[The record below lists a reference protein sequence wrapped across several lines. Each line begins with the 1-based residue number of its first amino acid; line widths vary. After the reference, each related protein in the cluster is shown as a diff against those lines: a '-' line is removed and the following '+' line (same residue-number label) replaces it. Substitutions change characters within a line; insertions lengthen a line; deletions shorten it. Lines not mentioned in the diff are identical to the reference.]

1 VIDLS
6 NVSVEESIE
15 IEAPPEAVWDLVTD
29 LSRTPT
35 WNRETVETVW
45 LPPHAGPE
53 VGAVFR
59 GTNVMGESRWSVE
72 CHVIV
77 ADRPTAFE
85 WTVLDPAEPS
95 STWWYRLTAVSSGT
109 HVDHGFQHGPG
120 PSGIRYRIEAE
131 PDHAEVVI
139 EVRTQML
146 ANNMRHTLGAIKA
159 VAERTR

>member
-6 NVSVEESIE
+6 NVSVHESID
-15 IEAPPEAVWDLVTD
+15 IAASPDVVWDLVTD

-45 LPPHAGPE
+45 LPPHTGPA

-72 CHVIV
+72 CHVIE

-95 STWWYRLTAVSSGT
+95 STWWYRLSSTPEGT

-120 PSGIRYRIEAE
+120 PSGIRFRIDAAPHEAE
-131 PDHAEVVI
+131 HVI
-139 EVRTQML
+139 AVRTAML
-146 ANNMRHTLGAIKA
+146 GDNMRHTLGAIKA
-159 VAERTR
+159 VAERGA